1 MGNKSFKIQ
10 FFMNIRKSVLAIAS
24 CIVFAGL
31 TQAQT
36 ADDVIN
42 KSVEATGGK
51 AKWEALKTITMKGK
65 QNMQGMEFPAAMY
78 QMKPNS
84 MKIEATFQGKTF
96 LQVADG
102 KNNVAWSINP
112 FMGTGEPEKASPEVA
127 KEMFEEAD
135 FEPKYVNYATKGHKA
150 VLEGK
155 EDIEGAECFKLKLT
169 TKSGEIEYH
178 YFDTETYARIMQ
190 KSTILEGENKG
201 EWSETYY
208 SDYKEVQGLMFPHAI
223 ASKIK
228 GETYMNLNIESIKL
242 NETMND
248 DFFAFPKK

>member
-1 MGNKSFKIQ
+1 
-10 FFMNIRKSVLAIAS
+10 MNIRKSVLAIAS
-24 CIVFAGL
+24 CIIFAGL

-84 MKIEATFQGKTF
+84 MKVEVTFQGKTF

-102 KNNVAWSINP
+102 KNSVAWSVNP
-112 FMGTGEPEKASPEVA
+112 FMGTGVPEKASTEDA
-127 KEMFEEAD
+127 KVMFEEAD
-135 FEPKYVNYATKGHKA
+135 FEPKYVNYTKKGHK
-150 VLEGK
+150 VELEGN
-155 EDIEGAECFKLKLT
+155 ETIEGAECFKLKLT
-169 TKSGEIEYH
+169 TKAGEIEYH
-178 YFDTETYARIMQ
+178 YFDTETYARIME
-190 KSTILEGENKG
+190 KSTVSEGENKG

-208 SDYKEVQGLMFPHAI
+208 SDYKEVQGLMFPHVI
-223 ASKIK
+223 TTKVK
-228 GETYMNLNIESIKL
+228 GETVTNITIDNIKL
-242 NETMND
+242 DEAMND